1 MPEPGVPVLVG
12 TMSCPRCRGWLFRD
26 PDGLACLQCGYV
38 RYPEAP
44 PVYTGPESR
53 IGHRGK
59 SKRSVV
65 RLG

>member
-1 MPEPGVPVLVG
+1 MI
-12 TMSCPRCRGWLFRD
+12 CPRCGGWLFRD

-44 PVYTGPESR
+44 PAWVHETKR
-53 IGHRGK
+53 MGHRGK